1 MWIKATMLLKAFLEV
16 NGEIKGELGELHFN
30 DLKIGIYHGTLVEIK
45 KQLIDCG
52 RYDIIV

>member
-16 NGEIKGELGELHFN
+16 NGEMKGELGELHFN